1 MRKKKY
7 DIKNIESQY
16 HLEINEKFNGLR
28 RYIVRNSDQQTIA
41 VLDIF
46 SAEIMEYWEYK
57 DILTTRTACY
67 KKEEEPVLRYF
78 FGEYFEKKKEGWQ
91 REDLIKLFLK

>member
-1 MRKKKY
+1 MKKNKY

-16 HLEINEKFNGLR
+16 YLEIDEKSNGLI
-28 RYIVRNSDQQTIA
+28 RYIVRKSDQQIIA

-57 DILTTRTACY
+57 DIMTTRTACF
-67 KKEEEPVLRYF
+67 KKEETPILRYF

-91 REDLIKLFLK
+91 REDLINLFLE